1 MFGTKRDGGVQ
12 GATCGFG
19 MRGQKSRAGRPTRP
33 GFEGGQ
39 IPLYRRIPK
48 LKGIA
53 GGMGA
58 GQPDH
63 VVINLKTLAEKFSEG
78 EEVTLEV
85 LKDKNILNLSGRETR
100 LGLKVLGDGELPFPL
115 TVKAETFSASAASK
129 IESAGGTAEALGP
142 LRKKWTRK
150 GHENALRAAGKLP
163 PKQKKQA
170 AAKE

>member
-1 MFGTKRDGGVQ
+1 MQ

-19 MRGQKSRAGRPTRP
+19 MRGQKSRSGRPTRP

-58 GQPDH
+58 GEPDH
-63 VVINLKTLAEKFSEG
+63 VVVNLKTLAEKFSEG
-78 EEVTLEV
+78 EEVSLQV
-85 LKDKNILNLSGRETR
+85 LKDKNILNLSGRMSR

-115 TVKAETFSASAASK
+115 NIKAETFSASAAAK
-129 IESAGGTAEALGP
+129 IESAGGTADALGP

-150 GHENALRAAGKLP
+150 AHENALRAAGKLP
-163 PKQKKQA
+163 PKKKKQPA
-170 AAKE
+170 APKPE